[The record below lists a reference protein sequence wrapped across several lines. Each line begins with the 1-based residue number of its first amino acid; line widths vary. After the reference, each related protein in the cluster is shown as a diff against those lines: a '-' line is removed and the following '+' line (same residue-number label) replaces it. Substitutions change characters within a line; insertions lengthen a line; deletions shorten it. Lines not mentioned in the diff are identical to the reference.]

1 MKIDPV
7 TEILTKKQKDKK
19 QSDKNLV
26 MSLIELI
33 LIKKTSIF

>member
-1 MKIDPV
+1 MKIDPA